1 MNSNRSALLIGAT
14 GLIGTYVQKEILQ
27 NSDYGNLTTF
37 VRNQTTETHSKLNE
51 VIIDFDKMPD
61 YKELF
66 KVDDLF
72 VCLGT
77 TKKKAGT
84 QENFRKVDFDYV
96 VEAARLA
103 KENGVTRIAV
113 VSAIGADEHSR
124 FFYNQ
129 VKGEMEKA
137 VSSIGISSTYFFR
150 PSLLLGDRDEFRL
163 GERIGE
169 VLGTVIQPVLRGKWK
184 KYRSVHGQ
192 TVAKAML
199 RFLKDGRNG
208 VHFVE
213 SDLIA
218 KIGDL
223 CP

>member
-14 GLIGTYVQKEILQ
+14 GLVGAYVKREISQ
-27 NSDYGNLTTF
+27 NSDYENLTTF
-37 VRNQTTETHSKLNE
+37 VRKQTTETQPKLNE
-51 VIIDFDKMPD
+51 VKIDFDKMSD
-61 YKELF
+61 YKEHF

-113 VSAIGADEHSR
+113 VSAIGADENSR

-137 VSSIGISSTYFFR
+137 VSAIGIPSTYFFR
-150 PSLLLGDRDEFRL
+150 PSLLLGDREEFRL

-169 VLGTVIQPVLRGKWK
+169 VLGTAIQPVLRGKLK
-184 KYRSVHGQ
+184 KYRSIHGQ
-192 TVAKAML
+192 TVAKAMV

-208 VHFVE
+208 VHIVE

-223 CP
+223 

>member
-14 GLIGTYVQKEILQ
+14 GLVGAYVKKEILK
-27 NSDYGNLTTF
+27 NSDYVNLTTF
-37 VRNQTTETHSKLNE
+37 VRNETNETHPKLKE
-51 VIIDFDKMPD
+51 VKIEFDEMAN
-61 YKELF
+61 YMEHF

-72 VCLGT
+72 ICLGT
-77 TKKKAGT
+77 TIKKAGT

-103 KENGVTRIAV
+103 KESGVGKIAV
-113 VSAIGADEHSR
+113 VSAIGADENSR
-124 FFYNQ
+124 FFYNK
-129 VKGEMEKA
+129 VKGEMERA
-137 VSSIGISSTYFFR
+137 VSEIGIASTYFFR
-150 PSLLLGDRDEFRL
+150 PSLLLGDRKEFRL

-169 VLGTVIQPVLRGKWK
+169 VLGRTIQPVLRGKLK

-192 TVAKAML
+192 TVAIAMV
-199 RFLKDGRNG
+199 RFLKDGRDG
-208 VHFVE
+208 VHMVE

-223 CP
+223 

>member
-1 MNSNRSALLIGAT
+1 MNLNRSALLIGAT
-14 GLIGTYVQKEILQ
+14 GLVGAYVKREISQ
-27 NSDYGNLTTF
+27 NSDYENLTTF
-37 VRNQTTETHSKLNE
+37 VRKQTTETQPKLNE
-51 VIIDFDKMPD
+51 VKIDFDKMSD
-61 YKELF
+61 YKEHF

-113 VSAIGADEHSR
+113 VSAIGADENSR
-124 FFYNQ
+124 FFYNH

-137 VSSIGISSTYFFR
+137 VSAIGIPSTYFFR
-150 PSLLLGDRDEFRL
+150 PSLLLGDREEFRL

-169 VLGTVIQPVLRGKWK
+169 VLGTAIQPVLRGKLK

-192 TVAKAML
+192 TVAKAMV

-208 VHFVE
+208 VHIVE

-223 CP
+223 

>member
-1 MNSNRSALLIGAT
+1 MNLNRSALLIGAT
-14 GLIGTYVQKEILQ
+14 GLVGAYVKREISQ
-27 NSDYGNLTTF
+27 NSDYENLTTF
-37 VRNQTTETHSKLNE
+37 VRKQTTETQPKLNE
-51 VIIDFDKMPD
+51 VKIDFDKMSD
-61 YKELF
+61 YKEHF

-113 VSAIGADEHSR
+113 VSAIGADENSR

-137 VSSIGISSTYFFR
+137 VSAIGIPSTYFFR
-150 PSLLLGDRDEFRL
+150 PSLLLGDREEFRL

-169 VLGTVIQPVLRGKWK
+169 VLGTAIQPVLRGKLK
-184 KYRSVHGQ
+184 KYRSIHGQ
-192 TVAKAML
+192 TVAKAMV

-208 VHFVE
+208 VHIVE

-223 CP
+223 

>member
-1 MNSNRSALLIGAT
+1 MNINRSALLIGAT
-14 GLIGTYVQKEILQ
+14 GLVGTYVQKEILQ

-37 VRNQTTETHSKLNE
+37 VRNKTTETHPKLNE
-51 VIIDFDKMPD
+51 LKIDFDKMSD
-61 YKELF
+61 YKEHF
-66 KVDDLF
+66 KVDDLY

-103 KENGVTRIAV
+103 KENGVTKIAV
-113 VSAIGADEHSR
+113 VSAIGADENSR

-137 VSSIGISSTYFFR
+137 VSAIGISSTYYFR
-150 PSLLLGDRDEFRL
+150 PSLLLGDREEFRL

-169 VLGTVIQPVLRGKWK
+169 VLGTVIQPVLRGKLK

-192 TVAKAML
+192 TVAKAMV
-199 RFLKDGRNG
+199 RFIKDGRNG
-208 VHFVE
+208 VHIVE

-223 CP
+223 